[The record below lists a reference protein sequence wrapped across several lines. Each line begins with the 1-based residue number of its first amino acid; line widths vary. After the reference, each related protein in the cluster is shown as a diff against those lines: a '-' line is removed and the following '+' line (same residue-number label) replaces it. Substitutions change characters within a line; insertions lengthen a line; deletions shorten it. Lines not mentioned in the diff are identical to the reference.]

1 MIFETMTDLAAPLVQ
16 RILTH
21 PFNEALAKGTLSQ
34 QTFVGYLQQDALY
47 LRDFSKA
54 LALVAARLPAHFS
67 ANVLKLALGAV
78 DAEQKLHQRYLEIDS
93 SSRIVEKNP
102 ACFMYTHYLLSTA
115 SLGAIEEAVA
125 SLVPCFWIYLIV
137 GRHVAKTQVE
147 LNPFHA
153 WINTYSSESF
163 ELAVTSII
171 DLMNTLAASAS
182 DQIQQQ
188 MLSAFKC
195 ATELE
200 WLFWEDAYSETPSLA
215 QRVIE

>member
-1 MIFETMTDLAAPLVQ
+1 MIFEIMTEQVAPLVQ
-16 RILTH
+16 KILTH
-21 PFNEALAKGTLSQ
+21 PFNDELAKGTLPQ
-34 QTFVGYLQQDALY
+34 QTFIGYLQQDALY

-78 DAEQKLHQRYLEIDS
+78 EAAQRLHQRYLEIES
-93 SSRIVEKNP
+93 SSSIVEQNP

-115 SLGAIEEAVA
+115 SLGAIEEAIA
-125 SLVPCFWIYLIV
+125 SLVPCFWIYQIV
-137 GRHVAKTQVE
+137 GRHIAATQAE
-147 LNPFHA
+147 PNPFHA

-163 ELAVTSII
+163 ELAVSSIV

-182 DQIQQQ
+182 TQNQQQ
-188 MLSAFKC
+188 MLRAFKC

-200 WLFWEDAYSETPSLA
+200 WLFWEDAYCETPSFF